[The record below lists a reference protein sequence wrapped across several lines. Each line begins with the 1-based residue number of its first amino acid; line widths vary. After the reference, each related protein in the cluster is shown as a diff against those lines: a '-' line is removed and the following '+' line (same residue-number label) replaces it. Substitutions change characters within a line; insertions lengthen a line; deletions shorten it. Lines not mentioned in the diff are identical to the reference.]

1 MLHLV
6 PPRQTRPDKDVIFAL
21 NAEAT
26 RRKQA
31 GESVINA
38 TIGSLM
44 NDDGTLSILSTV
56 TKVLNACALH
66 FRNW

>member
-6 PPRQTRPDKDVIFAL
+6 PARATRPDKDVIFAL

-26 RRKQA
+26 ARRKA
-31 GESVINA
+31 GESVVNA

-44 NDDGTLSILSTV
+44 NDDGSLSILQSV
-56 TKVLNACALH
+56 SQGLRAVP
-66 FRNW
+66 